1 MATNDIPQSVPRS
14 VFDTVH
20 LTPNQ
25 RIDAYR
31 ANMSVIFDTH
41 DFQTTDIDFGA
52 CLESY
57 LIDDLLLV
65 DCQTIAQTFTRS
77 NAMIGKDGMDH
88 FLIQLF
94 LFGATIF
101 DRAAKEM
108 VCDSSALIVIDAA
121 RSWKAF
127 NPDFRNLTIVI
138 PRRLLRPLLW
148 NEDGHHG
155 RIMYPAHNPF
165 AEMLH
170 WHILGL
176 RRVIDRIDSR
186 MAGFMVSSSVNLAAS
201 ALNYAWQME
210 HGSTEC
216 RVSPPQEHA
225 MLFAVKNF
233 IEANLKSASLGEGLL
248 QKKFRLTKST
258 LHRLFAERGGV
269 MNYIHERRLLQAF
282 KHLSIP
288 ANSHKLVNQI
298 ASDTGFTNEL
308 TFIRDFKNR
317 FGLSPRDL
325 RQEGGGASL
334 SAERERAEFWRTWMV
349 SL

>member
-1 MATNDIPQSVPRS
+1 MSTNDKPQSVPRS
-14 VFDTVH
+14 VFDTVD
-20 LTPNQ
+20 LAPNQ

-31 ANMSVIFDTH
+31 ANMSVIFDTQ
-41 DFQTTDIDFGA
+41 DFQAVAADFGA

-88 FLIQLF
+88 YLIQLF
-94 LFGATIF
+94 LFGATVF
-101 DRAAKEM
+101 DRSAKEM

-127 NPDFRNLTIVI
+127 NPDFRNLTLVI

-155 RIMYPAHNPF
+155 RIMHPAHNPF
-165 AEMLH
+165 AEILH

-176 RRVIDRIDSR
+176 RRAIDRIDSR
-186 MAGFMVSSSVNLAAS
+186 MAGLMVSSSVNLAAS

-210 HGSTEC
+210 RGSAEW
-216 RVSPPQEHA
+216 RASPPQEHA
-225 MLFAVKNF
+225 MLFAIKSF
-233 IEANLKSASLGEGLL
+233 IEANLKSTSLGEGLI
-248 QKKFRLTKST
+248 QKKFRLTKPT
-258 LHRLFAERGGV
+258 LHRLFAEHGGV
-269 MNYIHERRLLQAF
+269 VNYIHERRLIQAF

-298 ASDTGFTNEL
+298 ASDIGFTNEL
-308 TFIRDFKNR
+308 AFVRDFKNR
-317 FGLSPRDL
+317 FGLSPKDL
-325 RQEGGGASL
+325 RQDGGGASL
-334 SAERERAEFWRTWMV
+334 SADRDRAEFWRTWLV